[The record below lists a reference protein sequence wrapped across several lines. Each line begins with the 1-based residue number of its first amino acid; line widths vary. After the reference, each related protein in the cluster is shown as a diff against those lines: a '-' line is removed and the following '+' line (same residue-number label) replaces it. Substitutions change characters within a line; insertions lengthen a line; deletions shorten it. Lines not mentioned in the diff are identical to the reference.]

1 MTVGLL
7 TIHGMGTTKPG
18 YEKSLVKAL
27 KQRLGDSAADNFTP
41 YPVYYQDLLQEN
53 EKKVWEAVENLVHYD
68 DLRRFILYGFAD
80 AAGLENRKEVLGSV
94 YESAQRRI
102 ADQMINA
109 RKDKGADAPLVIIAQ
124 SLGGQVLSSFL
135 WDARLAVKAQSGVA
149 GATYP
154 VAGIFRRNVIDAMEW
169 NLDDLNYL
177 AGSHLAAIYTT
188 GCNIPIFVAAHQK
201 MNIKPI
207 EAPNERFR
215 WINYYDPDDVL
226 GWPLQPLKNGY
237 ETLVQ
242 DRRIN
247 SGSGATNF
255 ILKSWNPI
263 SHGTYWTDDDVIK
276 ALADEIAE
284 LAK

>member
-7 TIHGMGTTKPG
+7 TIHGMGTTNRG
-18 YEKSLVKAL
+18 YEKDLIKAL
-27 KQRLGDSAADNFTP
+27 KKRLGDSATDNFTT

-53 EKKVWEAVENLVHYD
+53 EKKVWEAVENMVHYD

-80 AAGLENRKEVLGSV
+80 AAGLENRKEVMGSV

-109 RKDKGADAPLVIIAQ
+109 RKNQGEDAPLVFIAQ

-135 WDARLAVKAQSGVA
+135 WDARLAVKAQSGFA

-154 VAGIFRRNVIDAMEW
+154 IAGIFRKSTIDAMDW

-177 AGSHLAAIYTT
+177 AGSRLMAVYTT

-201 MNIKPI
+201 MDIKPI
-207 EAPNERFR
+207 EAPNEKFQ

-247 SGSGATNF
+247 SGSGAVNF
-255 ILKSWNPI
+255 ILKSWNPM
-263 SHGTYWTDDDVIK
+263 SHGTYWTDDDVIN
-276 ALADEIAE
+276 ALADEIKTLGE
-284 LAK
+284 